1 MHARRVEANIKA
13 DWNLVPS
20 QRNLTTKW
28 DARQNVKNA
37 LRILSA
43 TSKCHQHHGTYLKM
57 PSMPYAITPI
67 LEKEAAGAKVAT
79 ICWKQPAR
87 LMQRKN
93 DQDVIVELPG
103 YDLRKD
109 ATTSDPAAVM
119 EAFKINI
126 RFILP
131 RIFGY
136 RMCPLCPLS

>member
-1 MHARRVEANIKA
+1 MRAAAQAR
-13 DWNLVPS
+13 
-20 QRNLTTKW
+20 
-28 DARQNVKNA
+28 ARFGED
-37 LRILSA
+37 SP
-43 TSKCHQHHGTYLKM
+43 G
-57 PSMPYAITPI
+57 
-67 LEKEAAGAKVAT
+67 
-79 ICWKQPAR
+79 

-109 ATTSDPAAVM
+109 TTTSDPAAVM

-136 RMCPLCPLS
+136 RMCPLCLLS